1 MHLDVSGKVPQ
12 MWLSSQSPEAHSK
25 EEGSPMTEMTSHSV
39 ILPILQHWL
48 QNKHVNTVCCLKY
61 VCKKSKGTPNK
72 MEAFNRLQST
82 RKSAHIYLVRPKGTQ
97 YWQQTLHSAN
107 TNTKQTWRY
116 DDKLLDNTIL
126 NSSPQLTCSLITS
139 LKLSRRLELFKTFNN
154 YNLLVQPLI
163 LSCVCCLECHKCL
176 HCCHIFYKQSMLLR
190 PTPQVTHSPCGCSR
204 NPLKYLQPSWEQFF
218 STSLSSGE
226 LSELW
231 KHAIS
236 FLILNK
242 LDLIS

>member
-1 MHLDVSGKVPQ
+1 
-12 MWLSSQSPEAHSK
+12 
-25 EEGSPMTEMTSHSV
+25 
-39 ILPILQHWL
+39 
-48 QNKHVNTVCCLKY
+48 
-61 VCKKSKGTPNK
+61 

-82 RKSAHIYLVRPKGTQ
+82 RKSAHTYLVRPKGTQ

-176 HCCHIFYKQSMLLR
+176 HCCHYLLQTINAA
-190 PTPQVTHSPCGCSR
+190 PTHSPGD
-204 NPLKYLQPSWEQFF
+204 PLPMWLLKESIEILATFLRTIFF
-218 STSLSSGE
+218 
-226 LSELW
+226 
-231 KHAIS
+231 H
-236 FLILNK
+236 LIIK
-242 LDLIS
+242 W